1 MENTFMRR
9 SWPLLGALV
18 LVNPLL
24 NGCVPVVLVGGAAA
38 TASVVHDRRTT
49 GSIVEDQAIE
59 MRIKTALRKDEEI
72 AEQTHINVTSYN
84 GIVLLSGE
92 APSQSLSTR
101 AGGIAR
107 NEKQVRRV
115 HNELKIAAPSSA
127 MTRSSDSWI
136 TTKVKS
142 SLVGLDIKGFDPS
155 RIKVVTENGTVYL
168 MGMVYHGEADAAVAQ
183 TQQVK
188 GVQRIVK
195 LFEYLD

>member
-1 MENTFMRR
+1 MRK

-49 GSIVEDQAIE
+49 GSMVEDQAIE
-59 MRIKTALRKDEEI
+59 IRIKTALRQDEEI

-107 NEKQVRRV
+107 SDKQARRV

>member
-59 MRIKTALRKDEEI
+59 LRIKTALRKDEEI

-101 AGGIAR
+101 AGAIAR
-107 NEKQVRRV
+107 NDKQARRV

-127 MTRSSDSWI
+127 MTRSSDAWI

-168 MGMVYHGEADAAVAQ
+168 MGMVYHREADAAVAQ

>member
-1 MENTFMRR
+1 MRI
-9 SWPLLGALV
+9 SWLALTALILSSPLLSS
-18 LVNPLL
+18 
-24 NGCVPVVLVGGAAA
+24 CVPVVLVGGAAA

-59 MRIKTALRKDEEI
+59 LRIKSALRKDEEI
-72 AEQTHINVTSYN
+72 ADQTHINVTSYN

-92 APSQSLSTR
+92 APSQTLRTR

-107 NEKQVRRV
+107 GDKQARRV
-115 HNELKIAAPSSA
+115 HNEIQIAAPSSA

-136 TTKVKS
+136 TTKTKT
-142 SLVGLDIKGFDPS
+142 SLVGLDIKGFDPT
-155 RIKVVTENGTVYL
+155 RVKVVSENGTVFL
-168 MGMVYHGEADAAVAQ
+168 MGMVYRKEADAIVTR
-183 TQQVK
+183 TQQVT

>member
-1 MENTFMRR
+1 MKN

-49 GSIVEDQAIE
+49 GSIVEDEAIE
-59 MRIKTALRKDEEI
+59 IRIKTALRQDEEI

-101 AGGIAR
+101 AGAIAR
-107 NEKQVRRV
+107 NDKQARRV

-127 MTRSSDSWI
+127 MTRSSDAWI

-168 MGMVYHGEADAAVAQ
+168 MGMVYHREADAAVAQ

>member
-1 MENTFMRR
+1 MENTFMKN

-49 GSIVEDQAIE
+49 GSIVEDEAIE
-59 MRIKTALRKDEEI
+59 IRIKTALRQDEEI

-84 GIVLLSGE
+84 AIVLLSGE

-101 AGGIAR
+101 AGAIAR
-107 NEKQVRRV
+107 NDKQARRV

-127 MTRSSDSWI
+127 MTRSSDAWI

-168 MGMVYHGEADAAVAQ
+168 MGMVYHREADAAVAQ